1 MALFHASANL
11 SDTPRKYI
19 CVILLR
25 DQMSDTLFSDVIK
38 RSVQIHRQHDKRK
51 IVCIVL
57 IRYYF
62 VSSTCVTCVMKGVR
76 YDD

>member
-57 IRYYF
+57 NMVIFCF
-62 VSSTCVTCVMKGVR
+62 VYLRDLCNER
-76 YDD
+76 R